1 MSLLDAPEY
10 DPHRDRRRRIRVIS
24 IVVLGLV
31 IVGLAWRYHNWPE
44 EHAVDKFFQ
53 ALQQHDYEGA
63 YGLWLHDPNWKQ
75 HADKYKQY
83 SYGDFYSDWGPGGE
97 WGLVKSYDIYGS
109 GTPRGGSSGVV
120 VEVVVNGRSE
130 HARLWVEK
138 SDKTLS
144 FSPD

>member
-10 DPHRDRRRRIRVIS
+10 DPHRERRHRIRVAS

-31 IVGLAWRYHNWPE
+31 IVGLAWKYHNWPE
-44 EHAVDKFFQ
+44 EHAVDKFFD
-53 ALQQHDYEGA
+53 ALQQQDYEAA
-63 YGLWLHDPNWKQ
+63 YGIWLHDPAWRQ
-75 HADKYKQY
+75 HPNKDKRY
-83 SYGDFYSDWGPGGE
+83 SYSDFYKDWGPGGE
-97 WGLVKSYDIYGS
+97 WGLVKSHEIWGS

-120 VEVVVNGRSE
+120 VEVVVNSRAE

-138 SDKTLS
+138 SDKSLG

>member
-10 DPHRDRRRRIRVIS
+10 DPYRERRRRIRVIS
-24 IVVLGLV
+24 FVVLTVFVL
-31 IVGLAWRYHNWPE
+31 GLAWRYHNWPE
-44 EHAVDKFFQ
+44 EHAADRFFA
-53 ALQQHDYEGA
+53 ALQQQNYEGA
-63 YGLWLHDPNWKQ
+63 YGIWMHDPNWKQ
-75 HADKYKQY
+75 HTEKYKQY
-83 SYGDFYSDWGPGGE
+83 SYGDFYGDWGPGGE
-97 WGLVKSYDIYGS
+97 WGLVKSYSIYGS

-144 FSPD
+144 FSPE